1 MTDPSAP
8 SFLFVFAHPDDET
21 FAVGGTIRTLA
32 DRGIPCHLYCATAG
46 EAGRSSGIHVADR
59 DALGALRRDELRAAA
74 ALLGIATVTFGAWP
88 DGKLGT
94 TDPPATIGEIVLGI
108 RTHRPAVVVTFGPEG
123 APTGHRDHSAIS
135 RFATSA
141 YFLAASPTAYAEQLD
156 GALAPHAAEELWYFT
171 WPPYP
176 DGERLQRGQEPI
188 HLTVDVAAHQE
199 LRRNAFLAHRS
210 QRELEDQFER
220 LANNPAE
227 SFFLAHARA
236 PATAGETL
244 RR

>member
-1 MTDPSAP
+1 MTEPSAP

-46 EAGRSSGIHVADR
+46 EAGRASGIAIANR

-74 ALLGIATVTFGAWP
+74 ALLGISTVTFGAWP
-88 DGKLGT
+88 DGRLAI
-94 TDPPATIGEIVLGI
+94 TDPAATIGEIVLAI
-108 RTHRPAVVVTFGPEG
+108 RTHKPAVVVTFGPEG

-135 RFATSA
+135 RFATAA
-141 YFLAASPTAYAEQLD
+141 YFLAASPTAYAEQID
-156 GALAPHAAEELWYFT
+156 GARHPHEANELWYFT

-176 DGERLQRGQEPI
+176 DSERLQRGQEPI
-188 HLTVDVAAHQE
+188 HLTVDVAAHRQI
-199 LRRNAFLAHRS
+199 RRNAFLAHRT

-220 LANNPAE
+220 LANNPTE
-227 SFFLAHARA
+227 SFFLAHARS
-236 PATAGETL
+236 PASAGAAL
-244 RR
+244 GR